1 MLGISQGGCYYVHLA
16 GGQWRM
22 WSDRQPLD
30 QAVEDPALPVAERD
44 VMALVPALRGFALE
58 LGLEADKQY
67 RHFVDGPPDRVLT
80 NVVATA
86 DGEIEPHRFR
96 FPIVG
101 AFPYKGFFDRDLAER
116 EAASLV
122 DAGYD
127 VCVSAV
133 PAYSTLGW
141 LSDPVTRPM
150 LRYGDG
156 VFAEMA
162 LHEWVHAT
170 LFVRDDSAFNE
181 GIATFIGQE
190 GAVRFFE
197 SRDGAERGAR
207 ERARIDDDRAVSR
220 VMADTRA
227 RVAALY
233 AASEPE
239 DGAVRRALRTQLEA
253 ESRARLAALP
263 LRVRDPAR
271 VAERAR
277 LGDACLAL
285 VATYEAD
292 LDAYRRVLDGLGG
305 DLGRFV
311 AAARA
316 AADTEAPRSALLAVG
331 RASPRAPR
339 AGDVSGG

>member
-1 MLGISQGGCYYVHLA
+1 
-16 GGQWRM
+16 M
-22 WSDRQPLD
+22 WSDRQPLERAAD
-30 QAVEDPALPVAERD
+30 DPTLPEAERD
-44 VMALVPALRGFALE
+44 VMALVPELRAFALQ
-58 LGLEADKQY
+58 LGLEAEKQY
-67 RHFVDGPPDRVLT
+67 RHFVAGSPDRVLT
-80 NVVATA
+80 NIVATA
-86 DGEIEPHRFR
+86 DGEIEPHPFR
-96 FPIVG
+96 FPVVG
-101 AFPYKGFFDRDLAER
+101 EFPYKGYFDREWAER
-116 EAASLV
+116 EAAQLR

-170 LFVRDDSAFNE
+170 LFVRGDADFNE
-181 GIATFIGQE
+181 GIATFVGQE

-197 SRDGAERGAR
+197 RRYGLERGAR
-207 ERARIDDDRAVSR
+207 ERDRVDDDRAISR
-220 VMADTRA
+220 VMAETRA
-227 RVAALY
+227 RVATLY
-233 AASEPE
+233 AASETPT
-239 DGAVRRALRTQLEA
+239 DRAPRQALRAQIKA
-253 ESRARLAALP
+253 ETRARLAALP

-292 LDAYRRVLDGLGG
+292 LDAYRLVLQRLEG
-305 DLGRFV
+305 DLSRFV
-311 AAARA
+311 AVARR
-316 AADTEAPRSALLAVG
+316 AADTDDPRAALLGEGAPRV
-331 RASPRAPR
+331 RAPR
-339 AGDVSGG
+339 GGDGSGG